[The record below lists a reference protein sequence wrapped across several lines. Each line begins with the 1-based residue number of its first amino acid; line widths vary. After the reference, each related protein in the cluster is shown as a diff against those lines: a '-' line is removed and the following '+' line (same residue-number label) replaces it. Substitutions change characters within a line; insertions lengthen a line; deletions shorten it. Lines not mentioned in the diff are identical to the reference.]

1 MHMCRRIFPFVILFF
16 NLFCGW
22 ASDPV
27 RKIQPP
33 PSTTQSQKSSLQSSS
48 PLLNDLGC
56 KFVLVTGG
64 AGYIG
69 TQTCKALQ
77 EAGYLPLVYDNL
89 STGQEE
95 GLKWGTFVKGDV
107 SDRKKLGE
115 IIDQYHPIAVIHVAA
130 FKCVGE
136 SVKDPA
142 KYYFN
147 NLCGSL
153 ILLDVM
159 REKGVKKIIFSSTA
173 SAYGSPEKPTP
184 IKESTPC
191 QPINPYGNSKW
202 MVEKIIND
210 FKDAYG
216 FQYVILRYFN
226 VAGADLKGECGE
238 RGSPANLIPIIF
250 QVACKKRK
258 ELEVFGRD
266 YPTHDG
272 TAIRDYVHVIDIAE
286 AHVKAL
292 EYLLQDKPSVILN
305 LGTGRGFSV
314 QEVVDVVRSV
324 TGKKISIK
332 DCPRRPGDPTLLTAD
347 SKLAKELLGWEPK
360 NSDLK
365 TIVESEWNW
374 LQSLE
379 RVERVAKLQR
389 GL

>member
-1 MHMCRRIFPFVILFF
+1 MCRRIFLFVVFF
-16 NLFCGW
+16 LNLFCGW
-22 ASDPV
+22 ASEPA
-27 RKIQPP
+27 
-33 PSTTQSQKSSLQSSS
+33 
-48 PLLNDLGC
+48 

-89 STGQEE
+89 STSQGE
-95 GLKWGTFVKGDV
+95 GVKWGTFVKGDV

-115 IIDQYHPIAVIHVAA
+115 VIDKYHPLAVVHVAA

-173 SAYGSPEKPTP
+173 SAYGSFEKATP
-184 IKESTPC
+184 INESVAC

-202 MVEKIIND
+202 MVEKIISD

-238 RGSPANLIPIIF
+238 RGISPPNLIPIVL
-250 QVACKKRK
+250 QVAGDKRK

-272 TAIRDYVHVIDIAE
+272 TAIRDYIHVVDVAE

-292 EYLLQDKPSVILN
+292 DYLLQDKPSIILN

-314 QEVVDVVRSV
+314 KEVVDVVRSV
-324 TGKKISIK
+324 TRKKIPIK
-332 DCPRRPGDPTLLTAD
+332 NCPRRLGDPPFLTAD

-374 LQSLE
+374 IQSLE
-379 RVERVAKLQR
+379 GIEKVAKLQR
-389 GL
+389 GP